1 MLYFQNKTAG
11 VLFDKE
17 FAHLQEKKENEPVEI
32 FLYRIIKK
40 NRLHSTFFNAE
51 IVLRLYLSMMVTNCT
66 SERSFSKMKL
76 IKSRLRSSMEEDRLV
91 HLVLLSSER
100 DILREITFDDIVK
113 NFANEK
119 CRKKSF

>member
-1 MLYFQNKTAG
+1 
-11 VLFDKE
+11 
-17 FAHLQEKKENEPVEI
+17 
-32 FLYRIIKK
+32 
-40 NRLHSTFFNAE
+40 
-51 IVLRLYLSMMVTNCT
+51 MVTNCT

-100 DILREITFDDIVK
+100 DILREMTFDDVVK

-119 CRKKSF
+119 CRKKFF